1 MACLLLI
8 HLPFQFTH
16 LLQLMQNVIT
26 MDTPLPSN
34 WRSFI
39 SVRQHKRLLINFI
52 SVQFLLLANRFF
64 PNGECLFITAG
75 GFDDEFRDQAR
86 CAFNNSTAEYIGT
99 SGDHEEADTRVWLHA
114 ISSSATHIIIYSP
127 DTDIYIIGLPL
138 IKTTNKV
145 VFVQLKDT
153 SYEKCFLH
161 MNQFVFSLK
170 TDICFQ
176 GIQNIEECIQLVYI
190 LSGCDYVS
198 YFKGFGKRTFFDV
211 FRKHA
216 AFITGSSDIGCL
228 FDINTERGL
237 YSFYRLIAAVYFS
250 KHCSAFQP
258 IASPKALLDSLHFE
272 DNHIKHTALISEIRE
287 KLWGRTQ
294 SEIEII
300 QNAEA
305 LKLHGMRCC
314 WVYTFWSQ
322 AYTNILV
329 SSFRTSNTGMGMVY
343 MRSEYINGGLF
354 KLQRHHRTKLYH
366 KYILC
371 AFTQQV

>member
-1 MACLLLI
+1 M
-8 HLPFQFTH
+8 
-16 LLQLMQNVIT
+16 
-26 MDTPLPSN
+26 
-34 WRSFI
+34 
-39 SVRQHKRLLINFI
+39 
-52 SVQFLLLANRFF
+52 
-64 PNGECLFITAG
+64 
-75 GFDDEFRDQAR
+75 
-86 CAFNNSTAEYIGT
+86 
-99 SGDHEEADTRVWLHA
+99 
-114 ISSSATHIIIYSP
+114 
-127 DTDIYIIGLPL
+127 
-138 IKTTNKV
+138 
-145 VFVQLKDT
+145 
-153 SYEKCFLH
+153 
-161 MNQFVFSLK
+161 
-170 TDICFQ
+170 
-176 GIQNIEECIQLVYI
+176 
-190 LSGCDYVS
+190 S
-198 YFKGFGKRTFFDV
+198 YFNGFGKKTLWRFQKTCCF
-211 FRKHA
+211 HY
-216 AFITGSSDIGCL
+216 IECLGDIK
-228 FDINTERGL
+228 TERGL

-343 MRSEYINGGLF
+343 MRSEYINGGF
-354 KLQRHHRTKLYH
+354 CKLQRHHHTKLYH